1 EQGYTRLE
9 PGMAV
14 TAKIKIGQPRV
25 IEYLL
30 SPLLRYRQEAWTERR
45 GSRVA
50 KSDRIRGALRKA
62 TGI

>member
-1 EQGYTRLE
+1 
-9 PGMAV
+9 MAV